1 MTIFTR
7 TPICIAE
14 DTVFYR
20 DLSSVQSKQKHLM
33 SNQGL
38 HDSDVFRVVRDNSDT
53 VATLVVLQDMP
64 IASMQSID

>member
-1 MTIFTR
+1 
-7 TPICIAE
+7 
-14 DTVFYR
+14 
-20 DLSSVQSKQKHLM
+20 M
-33 SNQGL
+33 SNQEL